1 MHARVTQFVV
11 PTDKLKDFISV
22 VDSLIPLMHQRPGFK
37 SVLVLR
43 VENSDPPD
51 VRVMTVWD
59 SKQALHD
66 SEQDVYFYQAL
77 ARALTFAKGFPVIR
91 EEEVLLRDST

>member
-1 MHARVTQFVV
+1 MHARVTQFAI
-11 PTDKLKDFISV
+11 PADKLRDFVSA

-37 SVLVLR
+37 SVVVLR
-43 VENSDPPD
+43 VEQSDPPD
-51 VRVMTVWD
+51 VRVMTIWE

-77 ARALTFAKGFPVIR
+77 ARALTFAKGFPLIR
-91 EEEVLLRDST
+91 EEEVLLHDFT